1 MFRLGPSRTREEVC
15 GELELPEQV
24 ESCIADYRAGVP
36 ATLVRSARIT
46 DRANPA
52 YRADGSARMCVAACG
67 LEARQ
72 CLGCFP
78 GSGEQSQR
86 RPTGVFEEAY
96 AYRLEGGRGWLVPRQ
111 RDRGNPFCSSNDFRT
126 DLARPAGPQGRE
138 SNMHGVEIWK
148 DGGAYLVFYT
158 LRAVAEGHEL
168 LWDYGEACAPPRPHL
183 CPRSRLTPRPLRRLG
198 VEGDDGVPPGAR
210 RGAGGARAGLSRG
223 AAAGGGD
230 VGGGVRSARRA
241 GLGVSDVGGAHGD
254 GGGVHPLHSS
264 AGHAHAAREAATRV
278 KEDSTSRTL
287 SSAAAA
293 PECRREPLAAPPA
306 GSAAS

>member
-1 MFRLGPSRTREEVC
+1 MLRGEPAPWAMFRLGPSRTREEVC
-15 GELELPEQV
+15 GELQLPEQV
-24 ESCIADYRAGVP
+24 ESCIADHRAGVP
-36 ATLVRSARIT
+36 TTLVRSARIT

-78 GSGEQSQR
+78 GSGQQSQR

-126 DLARPAGPQGRE
+126 NLARPAGPQGRE

-158 LRAVAEGHEL
+158 LRHVAEGARASL
-168 LWDYGEACAPPRPHL
+168 G
-183 CPRSRLTPRPLRRLG
+183 LRRGLCASAS
-198 VEGDDGVPPGAR
+198 PP
-210 RGAGGARAGLSRG
+210 LP
-223 AAAGGGD
+223 
-230 VGGGVRSARRA
+230 
-241 GLGVSDVGGAHGD
+241 
-254 GGGVHPLHSS
+254 PL
-264 AGHAHAAREAATRV
+264 
-278 KEDSTSRTL
+278 
-287 SSAAAA
+287 
-293 PECRREPLAAPPA
+293 PPNAA
-306 GSAAS
+306 GSAQTGRRRRRRSSARHPSRSRRHTGRALSRRGCRRR